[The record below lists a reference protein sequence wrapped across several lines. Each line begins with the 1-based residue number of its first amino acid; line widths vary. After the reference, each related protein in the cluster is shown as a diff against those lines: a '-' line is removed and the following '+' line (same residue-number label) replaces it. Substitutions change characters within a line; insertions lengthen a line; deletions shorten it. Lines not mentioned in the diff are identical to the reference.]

1 MVIYSGL
8 LGRSANCFSLF
19 LGSRGASSEHVT
31 LKLLKIDRLVTRK
44 RITRSQAVK
53 NSILRIRRNRGLELE
68 IEINLPLI
76 IFYRSFVLIFGKT
89 IAVSILAVGENDLAW
104 R

>member
-8 LGRSANCFSLF
+8 LGSSTNCFSLF
-19 LGSRGASSEHVT
+19 LGRGSASSEHVT
-31 LKLLKIDRLVTRK
+31 LKLLKIDSLMTRR

-53 NSILRIRRNRGLELE
+53 NSILRIRRNRRLKLE